1 MAVKSDLKA
10 EAEKIIGE
18 LRLIDLLSHYGKADV
33 VGSVA
38 YDLIVKLDIDI
49 HVLVPEGTDLLN
61 TVDRIYHQL
70 LDHERV
76 REVRISDYRE
86 DHAVKIGI
94 DRYTEKSGD
103 WSIDIWVTDKAEETA
118 FGYVDHLRKAL
129 RPEHREAILCIKEYY
144 HELGQLR
151 NGMSV
156 LIYGAVIDNNV
167 RTVEEFKRFLAG
179 KEASLRQEPETEP

>member
-1 MAVKSDLKA
+1 MVMDSNLKA

-18 LRLIDLLSHYGKADV
+18 LRLIDLLSRYGKAGI

-49 HVLVPEGTDLLN
+49 HLLVPKGTDLLSI
-61 TVDRIYHQL
+61 VDSIYHQL
-70 LDHERV
+70 LDHEHI

-103 WSIDIWVTDKAEETA
+103 WSIDIWVTDRVEETA
-118 FGYVDHLRKAL
+118 FEYVDQVRETLH
-129 RPEHREAILCIKEYY
+129 PEHREAILDIKEYY
-144 HELGQLR
+144 YELGQLR
-151 NGMSV
+151 DGMSV
-156 LIYGAVIDNNV
+156 LIYEAVIDNNV

-179 KEASLRQEPETEP
+179 KEASLRKQPGD

>member
-1 MAVKSDLKA
+1 MVMKSNLKA

-18 LRLIDLLSHYGKADV
+18 LRLLNLLSLYGRTGV

-49 HVLVPEGTDLLN
+49 HLLVPEGTDLLS
-61 TVDRIYHQL
+61 TVDSIYHQL
-70 LDHERV
+70 LDHEYV

-86 DHAVKIGI
+86 DHAIKIGI
-94 DRYTEKSGD
+94 DRYPENSGD

-118 FGYVDHLRKAL
+118 FGYVDNLRKAL
-129 RPEHREAILCIKEYY
+129 RPEHREAILGIKEYY
-144 HELGQLR
+144 HKLGQLR
-151 NGMSV
+151 DGMSV
-156 LIYGAVIDNNV
+156 LIYEAVIDNSV

-179 KEASLRQEPETEP
+179 KEASLRQ

>member
-18 LRLIDLLSHYGKADV
+18 LRLIDLLSRYGKAGV

-49 HVLVPEGTDLLN
+49 HLLIPEGTDLLN
-61 TVDRIYHQL
+61 TVDSIYHQL
-70 LDHERV
+70 LDHEHV

-94 DRYTEKSGD
+94 DRYPEKSGD
-103 WSIDIWVTDKAEETA
+103 WSIDIWVTDRVEETA
-118 FGYVDHLRKAL
+118 FEYVDNLRKAL
-129 RPEHREAILCIKEYY
+129 RPEHREAILGIKEYY
-144 HELGQLR
+144 HKLGQLR
-151 NGMSV
+151 DGMSV
-156 LIYGAVIDNNV
+156 LIYEAVIDNSV
-167 RTVEEFKRFLAG
+167 RTLEEFKRFLAG
-179 KEASLRQEPETEP
+179 KEASLRQQPGD

>member
-1 MAVKSDLKA
+1 MRMVMKSDLKT
-10 EAEKIIGE
+10 EAEKITRD
-18 LRLIDLLSHYGKADV
+18 LRLLDLLSLYGKAGV

-49 HVLVPEGTDLLN
+49 HLMIPEGIDLLN
-61 TVDRIYHQL
+61 TVDSIYHQL
-70 LDHERV
+70 LDHEHV

-94 DRYTEKSGD
+94 DRYPEKSGD

-118 FGYVDHLRKAL
+118 FEYVDYLRKAL
-129 RPEHREAILCIKEYY
+129 SPVHRKAILGIKEYY
-144 HELGQLR
+144 HKLGQLR
-151 NGMSV
+151 DGMSF
-156 LIYGAVIDNNV
+156 LIYGAVIDNDV

-179 KEASLRQEPETEP
+179 KEASLRKDPGD

>member
-1 MAVKSDLKA
+1 MRSNLKA

-18 LRLIDLLSHYGKADV
+18 LRLLDLLSRHGKAGV

-49 HVLVPEGTDLLN
+49 HLLVPEGTDLLN
-61 TVDRIYHQL
+61 IVDSIYHQL
-70 LDHERV
+70 LDCERV

-94 DRYTEKSGD
+94 DRYPGKSGD

-118 FGYVDHLRKAL
+118 FEYVDRIRRAL
-129 RPEHREAILCIKEYY
+129 RPEHREAILGIKNYY
-144 HELGQLR
+144 YELGQLR
-151 NGMSV
+151 DGMSV
-156 LIYGAVIDNNV
+156 LIYEAVIGNSV

-179 KEASLRQEPETEP
+179 KEAFPWQEPGD

>member
-1 MAVKSDLKA
+1 M
-10 EAEKIIGE
+10 
-18 LRLIDLLSHYGKADV
+18 IDLLSHYGKTGV

-49 HVLVPEGTDLLN
+49 HLLIPEGTDLLN

-70 LDHERV
+70 LDHEYV

-94 DRYTEKSGD
+94 DRYPENSGD
-103 WSIDIWVTDKAEETA
+103 WSIDIWVTDRVEETA
-118 FGYVDHLRKAL
+118 FEYVDNLRKAL
-129 RPEHREAILCIKEYY
+129 RPEHREAILGIKEYY
-144 HELGQLR
+144 HKLGQLR
-151 NGMSV
+151 DGMSV
-156 LIYGAVIDNNV
+156 LIYEAVIDNSV

-179 KEASLRQEPETEP
+179 KEASLRQ